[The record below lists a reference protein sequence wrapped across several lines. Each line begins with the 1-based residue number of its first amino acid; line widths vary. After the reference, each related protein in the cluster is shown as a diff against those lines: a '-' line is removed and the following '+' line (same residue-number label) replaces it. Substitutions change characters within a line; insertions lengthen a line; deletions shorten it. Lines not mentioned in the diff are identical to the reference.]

1 MGKTAIFLGMK
12 ITFISDK
19 GSWKNIA
26 ILGLAQTLRK
36 RRHKVSF
43 VHETSAISRGDLLFI
58 LGFFKIVPPAVLK
71 RNKTNLVVH
80 ESALP
85 KGRGW
90 SPVTWAIIRGS
101 KTIPLTLF
109 EAVEKVDTGKIYLRD
124 KVRLRGHE
132 LLPEIQ
138 SMVAAKMMQLCER
151 FVRSYPVIL
160 KRGAAQRGKATYYPK
175 RHPKDSRLNPNQSL
189 ARQFN
194 LLRSVNNDVYP
205 AHFTRRGHTYT
216 LRIDKR

>member
-1 MGKTAIFLGMK
+1 MK

-19 GSWKNIA
+19 DSWKNKA
-26 ILGLAQTLRK
+26 ILGLVQKLRK

-43 VHETSAISRGDLLFI
+43 VHGTGSISRGDLLII

-71 RNKTNLVVH
+71 RNKTNVVIH

-90 SPVTWAIIRGS
+90 SPVTWAIIEGS
-101 KTIPLTLF
+101 KSVPLTLF
-109 EAVEKVDTGKIYLRD
+109 EAVKKVDAGEIYLRD
-124 KVRLRGHE
+124 KVQLRGHE
-132 LLPEIQ
+132 LLPEVQ
-138 SMVAAKMMQLCER
+138 SKVAGKIVQLCER
-151 FVRSYPVIL
+151 FVKSYPVIL
-160 KRGAAQRGKATYYPK
+160 KRGVTQRGKTTYYP
-175 RHPKDSRLNPNQSL
+175 RRQPKDSRLNPNQSV

-205 AHFTRRGHTYT
+205 AYFTLRGHTYT
-216 LRIDKR
+216 LKIEKKKN